1 MLLLLR
7 KKLIASLTAT
17 AKTSVANSTASALC
31 CECRVTAT
39 STTFAA
45 GSTTTV
51 TQNGK
56 SPKTIHCYCNAY
68 CYYYCA
74 ICLASTSCCLLPCR
88 VDHRGTL
95 PSTVRFKATRG
106 EDRVD
111 GRGVLS
117 LHGKQF
123 RRANAQAI
131 RQKEGICHA
140 CLTNGRNNR
149 GRMWEGTTGE
159 QPEDS
164 AAGSNASAPER
175 RETRSAQSGMQR
187 RMRTQRQQN
196 VACEQI
202 SRHQRATSRRVITAR
217 QSR

>member
-7 KKLIASLTAT
+7 KKFMASLTAT

-56 SPKTIHCYCNAY
+56 TPETIRCDCNAY
-68 CYYYCA
+68 CYCYCA

-149 GRMWEGTTGE
+149 GRMWEGQQANNRRTARR
-159 QPEDS
+159 
-164 AAGSNASAPER
+164 AATASALER